1 MAGIEEITQEIDTR
15 QALAI
20 EKRVENENLEMDT
33 DLNWRTDD

>member
-1 MAGIEEITQEIDTR
+1 MAVIEDITLEIDTR